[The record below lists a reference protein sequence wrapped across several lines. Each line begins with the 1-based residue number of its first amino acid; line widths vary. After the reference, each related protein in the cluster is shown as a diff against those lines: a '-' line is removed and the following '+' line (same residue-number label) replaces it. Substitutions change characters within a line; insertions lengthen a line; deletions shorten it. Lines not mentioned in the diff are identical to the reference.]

1 MKRLMAAAVAA
12 LVVAAGGSPAKDDA
26 PEKSIDGTY
35 KVLSA
40 TFGGKT
46 DTEKTKDATFEFKD
60 GTVTIRD
67 AGGKKEEAAQFKLD
81 PTKKPA
87 HIDITPK
94 NDKVVLGIYQTKATK
109 DGLELTVAFTK
120 DGGDRPTDFKGN
132 DPGTVV
138 IKLLRPGAK
147 K

>member
-1 MKRLMAAAVAA
+1 M
-12 LVVAAGGSPAKDDA
+12 AAGGSPAKDDA

-46 DTEKTKDATFEFKD
+46 DAEKTKDATFEFKD

-87 HIDITPK
+87 QIDITPK
-94 NDKVVLGIYQTKATK
+94 NDKAVLGIYQTKGTK
-109 DGLELTVAFTK
+109 AGLELTIAFAK
-120 DGGDRPTDFKGN
+120 DGKPRPADFKGD
-132 DPGTVV
+132 DPDTVV
-138 IKLLRPGAK
+138 IKLLRPGADK